1 MTFLRAAFAASL
13 TSFTA
18 LTAHGGRRSDDLPA
32 GHRPLLRRSIRNG
45 CPRHRHRSHRSGYT
59 RPARLRQPHRGGHA
73 ARARLAFADAPADSP
88 IAFYEYSRGGGAT
101 AGAAEHAASYA
112 PELASLQDRYFNDKG
127 HECIGDPVESWENTD
142 TRTLTKNGR
151 SFSEIAEQDARLR
164 DVLTGPH
171 YSLVCGRLTLPCL
184 SSTPPMTTP
193 SPTIRRSSSRTTTAP
208 SAERWSSP
216 QTPFRK

>member
-1 MTFLRAAFAASL
+1 MR
-13 TSFTA
+13 
-18 LTAHGGRRSDDLPA
+18 
-32 GHRPLLRRSIRNG
+32 
-45 CPRHRHRSHRSGYT
+45 T
-59 RPARLRQPHRGGHA
+59 RPFTQVDVFSPVPYLGNPLAVVLDASDLTDADLQRIARWTNLSETTFVLPPTVED
-73 ARARLAFADAPADSP
+73 ADYRVRIFTPD
-88 IAFYEYSRGGGAT
+88 GK
-101 AGAAEHAASYA
+101 
-112 PELASLQDRYFNDKG
+112 LQDRYFNDKG

-142 TRTLTKNGR
+142 TRTLTKDGR